1 MKAELLNQLSRNE
14 ATLAGQTVS
23 ADLAPPII
31 KTEPRA
37 GNAHSWPCIVK
48 RYNRANTPHS
58 GMQSSAYWTT
68 FYTYGQN
75 SNSQVQHCGFAWPN
89 YLSTSNLEYKWGG
102 PHREMFSKDN
112 MAGCSLPT
120 LTSTNNTNYA
130 PFTTNLMFVKNTDT
144 SSRSLNIQSIASSYW
159 SSGYDGSGLFAVIP
173 NSATKSS
180 TTSVSFSQVWAR
192 SGSSSTYTE
201 TGSVTVPAGTTI
213 ALIQT
218 ASSWNRS
225 SFSNGGY
232 WENSNLIG
240 PIGSWSSY
248 FEPDHD
254 MHAAAFMCNNIQQ
267 GSVTP
272 TNENQ
277 IAANWSFCAS
287 VFGD

>member
-48 RYNRANTPHS
+48 RYNRNNTPHS
-58 GMQSSAYWTT
+58 GMSSSGYWTT
-68 FYTYGQN
+68 FYTYGQDNN
-75 SNSQVQHCGFAWPN
+75 SRIQQCGFAWPN
-89 YLSTSNLEYKWGG
+89 YLSTSGLHFKWGG

-112 MAGCSLPT
+112 MAGCVLPT
-120 LTSTNNTNYA
+120 LSSNNNTQYG

-144 SSRSLNIQSIASSYW
+144 SSRNLNIQSISTAYW
-159 SSGYDGSGLFAVIP
+159 SSGYDGSGLIAVIP
-173 NSATKSS
+173 NSATKSAV
-180 TTSVSFSQVWAR
+180 TSVSFNQLWSR
-192 SGSSSTYTE
+192 SGSSSTYTQ
-201 TGSVTVPAGTTI
+201 TGSVSVPAGTTI

-218 ASSWNRS
+218 STSWHRT
-225 SFSNGGY
+225 SFSNGGH

-240 PIGSWSSY
+240 PIGSWDSY

-254 MHAAAFMCNNIQQ
+254 MHAAAFMCNNLEAT
-267 GSVTP
+267 SVTP
-272 TNENQ
+272 TNEGQ
-277 IAANWSFCAS
+277 IADNWTFCAS

>member
-48 RYNRANTPHS
+48 RYNRGNTPHS
-58 GMQSSAYWTT
+58 GMTSSGYWTT
-68 FYTYGQN
+68 YYTYAGNNQ
-75 SNSQVQHCGFAWPN
+75 SYIQHCGFAWPN
-89 YLSTSNLEYKWGG
+89 YLSTSALDYKWGG

-112 MAGCSLPT
+112 MAGCALPT
-120 LTSTNNTNYA
+120 LTSNNNTTYP

-144 SSRSLNIQSIASSYW
+144 SSRTLSIDSIASAYW
-159 SSGYDGSGLFAVIP
+159 SSGYDGSTLSAVIP

-180 TTSVSFSQVWAR
+180 TTSVSFSQVWSR
-192 SGSSSTYTE
+192 TGSSSTHTE
-201 TGSVTVPAGTTI
+201 SGSVSVPAGTTI

-218 ASSWNRS
+218 ASSWYRTT
-225 SFSNGGY
+225 FSYGGY

-240 PIGSWSSY
+240 PIGSWPSY

-254 MHAAAFMCNNIQQ
+254 MHAAAFMCNNIEAT
-267 GSVTP
+267 SVTP
-272 TNENQ
+272 TNEGQ

>member
-23 ADLAPPII
+23 ADLVPPII

-48 RYNRANTPHS
+48 RYNRGTTPHS
-58 GMQSSAYWTT
+58 GFTSSAYWTS
-68 FYTYGQN
+68 FYTYGQDNN
-75 SNSQVQHCGFAWPN
+75 SRVQHCGLAWPN
-89 YLSTSNLEYKWGG
+89 YLSTSAASNKWGG

-112 MAGCSLPT
+112 MAGCALPT
-120 LTSTNNTNYA
+120 LVSNNNTQYG

-144 SSRSLNIQSIASSYW
+144 SSRTLTIESLLTAYW
-159 SSGYDGSGLFAVIP
+159 SSGYDGSGLIAVIP

-180 TTSVSFSQVWAR
+180 TSSVTFNQLFQRSGGSSIYSQSGSVS
-192 SGSSSTYTE
+192 
-201 TGSVTVPAGTTI
+201 VPAGTTI

-218 ASSWNRS
+218 ATSWYRTTFSS
-225 SFSNGGY
+225 GAY
-232 WENSNLIG
+232 WENVNMIG
-240 PIGSWSSY
+240 NIGSWPSY

-254 MHAAAFMCNNIQQ
+254 MHAAAFMCNNIQAT
-267 GSVTP
+267 SVTP
-272 TNENQ
+272 TNEGQ